1 MTRENKQA
9 NILAELERAQAAK
22 GAAQVLFEHGYLH
35 DAVSRLYYWVF
46 HNVRALLFSKGL
58 EPKTH
63 EGALRLFSLH
73 FVKSGPFDAESAHI
87 FARLMKYRQ
96 EADYSAEYV
105 FRSDD
110 FQEFLSDG
118 QKLCNAIQGFLNE
131 EFQLDFAEGHPASS
145 S

>member
-1 MTRENKQA
+1 LTRQNRLA
-9 NILAELERAQAAK
+9 NIKAELERARAAK

-35 DAVSRLYYWVF
+35 DAVSRLYYWAF
-46 HNVRALLFSKGL
+46 HNVRAMLLSKGL

-73 FVKSGPFDAESAHI
+73 FVKSGPFNASSAHT

-105 FRSDD
+105 FRQED
-110 FQEFLSDG
+110 FREFLARRSLRPG
-118 QKLCNAIQGFLNE
+118 RL
-131 EFQLDFAEGHPASS
+131 
-145 S
+145 